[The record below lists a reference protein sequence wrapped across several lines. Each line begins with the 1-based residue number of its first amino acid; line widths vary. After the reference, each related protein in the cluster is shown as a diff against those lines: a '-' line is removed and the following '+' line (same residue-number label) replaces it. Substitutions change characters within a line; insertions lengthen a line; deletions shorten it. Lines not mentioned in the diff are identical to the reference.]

1 MRASTSRS
9 RPGEFFTLLGPSG
22 SGKTTT
28 LRMIAGFEDPSGGT
42 IELAGRDVG
51 GVPPYDR
58 AVNTVFQDYALFPH
72 MTVGENVAYGLRVAG
87 VAKAERA
94 RRRDE
99 ALEMVRLPGYGDA
112 QAGRALRRAA
122 PARRP
127 GAGDRQP
134 APGAAARRAAR
145 RPRPEAARAD
155 ADRAEDDPGRGRHHL
170 RLRHP
175 RPGRGA
181 DDERPDRRLQ
191 RGQDRAG
198 QHAGRALRAAR
209 RPSSSPASSASPTCS
224 SATARASRSAP
235 RRSSCSTPRRAPN
248 GLRTERGRIADVAYA
263 GMVTRYTVA
272 LDAGG
277 ELQLIRQ
284 NVEGASVDAASEQ
297 GREVL
302 VGWRPEHT
310 VAVRRDQ
317 LTEEESP

>member
-1 MRASTSRS
+1 M
-9 RPGEFFTLLGPSG
+9 LGPSG

-42 IELAGRDVG
+42 IELAGEDVG

-72 MTVGENVAYGLRVAG
+72 MTVGENVAYGLRIAG

-99 ALEMVRLPGYGDA
+99 ALEMVRLPGYGDRKP
-112 QAGRALRRAA
+112 GRALRRPA

-145 RPRPEAARAD
+145 RARPEAARAD
-155 ADRAEDDPGRGRHHL
+155 AGRAEGDPGRGRDHL

-191 RGQDRAG
+191 PGPDRAG
-198 QHAGRALRAAR
+198 QPAGRALRAAR

-224 SATARASRSAP
+224 SATARRFTIRPEKIQLLDPAP
-235 RRSSCSTPRRAPN
+235 RRTACAPS
-248 GLRTERGRIADVAYA
+248 A
-263 GMVTRYTVA
+263 
-272 LDAGG
+272 
-277 ELQLIRQ
+277 
-284 NVEGASVDAASEQ
+284 AASPRSPT
-297 GREVL
+297 RE
-302 VGWRPEHT
+302 W
-310 VAVRRDQ
+310 
-317 LTEEESP
+317 